1 MQVSL
6 ARLAILIWLA
16 ALPAQADDLSD
27 FNAALETVAAH
38 QRVALGYLRTGN
50 VDLAAVEIERLRTAW
65 GRVTTLKRPAA
76 LNRDPQLYT
85 TTMLDV
91 STRLVG
97 VAIMMDSGRPDAA
110 RKSLEDIRAEL
121 KALRKANGVIVL
133 ADCIA
138 DANATMEKLARFD
151 DSGADLNKAET
162 RAAISDLAAAYRND
176 LQRCNDIAD
185 EKTRAMSEF
194 RRLID
199 AATNSLSQFPKAL
212 AERDSALLHRLFGE
226 LRALDNL
233 LAFRFG

>member
-6 ARLAILIWLA
+6 ARLAILVWLA

-65 GRVTTLKRPAA
+65 ARVTTLKRPAA
-76 LNRDPQLYT
+76 LNRDPQFYT

-121 KALRKANGVIVL
+121 KALRKANGIVVF
-133 ADCIA
+133 ADCVG
-138 DANATMEKLARFD
+138 DANATMDRLVRFD
-151 DSGADLNKAET
+151 DSNVDLSKAEI
-162 RAAISDLAAAYRND
+162 RRAISDLVSSYRNY
-176 LQRCNDIAD
+176 LQQCDDIAD
-185 EKTRAMSEF
+185 QKVRSAPEF

-199 AATNSLSQFPKAL
+199 GAKNSLSQFPKAL
-212 AERDSALLHRLFGE
+212 AEGDADLLHRLLGE
-226 LRALDNL
+226 LRAFDNL
-233 LAFRFG
+233 LAFRYG